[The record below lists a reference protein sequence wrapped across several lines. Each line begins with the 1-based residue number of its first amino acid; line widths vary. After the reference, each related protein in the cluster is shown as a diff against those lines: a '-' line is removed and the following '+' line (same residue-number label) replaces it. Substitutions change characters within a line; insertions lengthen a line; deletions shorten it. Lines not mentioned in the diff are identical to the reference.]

1 MRLFVWNSCLALVWA
16 FAIGDVSALNLGVG
30 FTLGLVILNAVRT
43 GMGKSVYG
51 RSVWFAATLFV
62 YLVWELLLANMRV
75 ARDVLTPHLRM
86 RPGIIAV
93 PLDARSPL
101 QITVLANLISLTP
114 GMLSLGLSE
123 DGRTLFVHTMFV
135 GDADKERRLIKA
147 GFERRVLKVFP

>member
-75 ARDVLTPHLRM
+75 AR
-86 RPGIIAV
+86 
-93 PLDARSPL
+93 
-101 QITVLANLISLTP
+101 
-114 GMLSLGLSE
+114 
-123 DGRTLFVHTMFV
+123 
-135 GDADKERRLIKA
+135 
-147 GFERRVLKVFP
+147 